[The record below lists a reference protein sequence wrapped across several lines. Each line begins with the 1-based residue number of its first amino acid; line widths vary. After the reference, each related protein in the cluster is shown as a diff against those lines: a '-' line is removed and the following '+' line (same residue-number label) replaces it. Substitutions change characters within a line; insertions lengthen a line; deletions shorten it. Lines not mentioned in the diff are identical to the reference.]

1 MDENRKSAQL
11 GVKSVNIKF
20 IGHGIQFD
28 PGDPSHQNRAVVG
41 RMHFKILLHLYGKN
55 KINKKKLRV
64 IFGHKIAMLHPIYT

>member
-28 PGDPSHQNRAVVG
+28 PGFISLICEIV
-41 RMHFKILLHLYGKN
+41 KIEKSTQLGVKSVN
-55 KINKKKLRV
+55 IK
-64 IFGHKIAMLHPIYT
+64 FEGHKIQFHPCSIRL